1 MAASVRG
8 AGRKATVIGLLVSM
22 RRRLAHGVQQAACCT
37 GAGRVLHGASRA
49 LCAHDLQPVAT
60 AARPSGC
67 ASGRQAAAR
76 APLRSHG
83 GRQLRSWVR
92 ILRPG
97 SHILTCTAKLCQCQ
111 LLQSP
116 AVADYVSVPQH
127 NPRLRPERGSA
138 SGAWQRPPAAL

>member
-1 MAASVRG
+1 LAAGVSG
-8 AGRKATVIGLLVSM
+8 AGRKAAAIGLLVSM

-49 LCAHDLQPVAT
+49 RCAHDLQPVAT

-92 ILRPG
+92 VLGPG
-97 SHILTCTAKLCQCQ
+97 SLILTCTAKLCQR
-111 LLQSP
+111 QS
-116 AVADYVSVPQH
+116 VQ
-127 NPRLRPERGSA
+127 
-138 SGAWQRPPAAL
+138 